1 MKKAILILSIF
12 LSSFTIS
19 ATIHIVKV
27 WDGYMQFLSS
37 DITIHLGDTIQ
48 WLPLDVPTMVH
59 TITSTNIPAGAASFD
74 QIWQAPA
81 DTFFQYIPQVAGMYE
96 YVCTPHVTMGM
107 VGSFDVIDPA
117 MGITYNPSAES
128 KISIFPNPTADI
140 INFSKS
146 EEVFPYKVLT
156 PKGEL
161 VLSGKTN
168 NKADVSELSKGIYH
182 IIIFGDKPRTM
193 KFIKL

>member
-12 LSSFTIS
+12 LSSFTIN

-27 WDGYMQFLSS
+27 WDGYMQFISS
-37 DITIHLGDTIQ
+37 DITIQLGDTIQ
-48 WLPLDVPTMVH
+48 WLPLDVPSMVH

-107 VGSFDVIDPA
+107 VGSFNVLPTIGIKDIDDKA
-117 MGITYNPSAES
+117 SE
-128 KISIFPNPTADI
+128 ISIFPNPTSDI

-146 EEVFPYKVLT
+146 EKVFPYKVFT

-161 VLSGKTN
+161 VLSGTTN
-168 NKADVSELSKGIYH
+168 TAAIVSELSKGIYH
-182 IIIFGDKPRTM
+182 IIILGDKPRTM